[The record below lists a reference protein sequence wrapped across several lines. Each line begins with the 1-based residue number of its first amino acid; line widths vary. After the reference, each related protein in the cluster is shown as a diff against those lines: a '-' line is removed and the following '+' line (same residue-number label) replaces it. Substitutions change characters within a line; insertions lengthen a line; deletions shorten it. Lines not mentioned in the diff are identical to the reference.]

1 MDAKDLAG
9 FAFNEGIGAG
19 LQSSGLG
26 MAMNAKDYAK
36 KLWEILLRMFR
47 QDTFQ
52 LLVMLLV
59 FMSYL
64 LFVFATILF
73 VNAII
78 NLHKTIDDNKTPG
91 NKKLKDLPMFDY
103 FKKDNFMFLDD
114 SLLNKASV
122 VFQVTIGIITGS
134 IIFLGLHYL
143 VLNNNE
149 DNRVFKAYSAS
160 LYNPA
165 RIYIIALAIIPYLY
179 YIIVLSLYN
188 TQILNNMCVLDND
201 YDVYKKTN
209 LTIRYKSDKLKDI
222 KKLIQENIYSGSYHN
237 APVTSKFEKFIA
249 LAEIDPKKT
258 IEIDIPSIFLIYH
271 NNLKNKDNVAGT
283 AKQYAREYINYMDEY
298 FDLLGQKGD
307 PDNPDYY
314 QKFYLL
320 GLIEYDDDMPSPEGG
335 IYDLFHGFKHK
346 LLNAIRTKILTYF
359 ITTIALYATMC
370 IAVICI
376 VLVFND
382 TARKLFV
389 AFVYS
394 LYNKMKQNITGVSV
408 MSILLAIIA
417 GSQSGG

>member
-1 MDAKDLAG
+1 MDANHLAG
-9 FAFNEGIGAG
+9 FAFNQG

-26 MAMNAKDYAK
+26 IAMNAKDYVK

-47 QDTFQ
+47 LDTFQ
-52 LLVMLLV
+52 LIVMLLL
-59 FMSYL
+59 FMSYI
-64 LFVFATILF
+64 LFVFSTILF

-78 NLHKTIDDNKTPG
+78 NLHKTLDNKATG

-103 FKKDNFMFLDD
+103 LKKNTFMFLDD
-114 SLLNKASV
+114 ALLNKTSV
-122 VFQVTIGIITGS
+122 LFLVTIGIIVGS
-134 IIFLGLHYL
+134 IILLGLHYL
-143 VLNNNE
+143 VLNNKE
-149 DNRVFKAYSAS
+149 DNLLFKAYCAG

-165 RIYIIALAIIPYLY
+165 RIYIVAITLIPYLY

-188 TQILNNMCVLDND
+188 TQILNNTCVLDDD

-209 LTIRYKSDKLKDI
+209 LTIRYKRENLKDI
-222 KKLIQENIYSGSYHN
+222 KKLIQENIYSRSYHS
-237 APVTSKFEKFIA
+237 APVTSKFEKYIA
-249 LAEIDPKKT
+249 LADIDPKKT
-258 IEIDIPSIFLIYH
+258 IDIDIASIFLIYH
-271 NNLKNKDNVAGT
+271 NNLKNKDSGAGA

-298 FDLLGQKGD
+298 FDLLGRKGD
-307 PDNPDYY
+307 PDYY

-335 IYDLFHGFKHK
+335 IYDLFHGFKH
-346 LLNAIRTKILTYF
+346 NIINVIRTKISTYF

-382 TARKLFV
+382 TARKIFV

-394 LYNKMKQNITGVSV
+394 IYNKMKQNITGVSV

-417 GSQSGG
+417 GSQLG

>member
-9 FAFNEGIGAG
+9 FAFNQG

-26 MAMNAKDYAK
+26 IAMSAKDYAK

-59 FMSYL
+59 FMSYI

-78 NLHKTIDDNKTPG
+78 NLHKTIDNTKTPG

-103 FKKDNFMFLDD
+103 LKKDNFMFLDD

-122 VFQVTIGIITGS
+122 LFLVTIGIITGS
-134 IIFLGLHYL
+134 IIFLGLHYM
-143 VLNNNE
+143 VLNNKENNG
-149 DNRVFKAYSAS
+149 DFKAYCAG

-165 RIYIIALAIIPYLY
+165 RIYIIAIALMPYLY

-201 YDVYKKTN
+201 YDIYKKSN
-209 LTIRYKSDKLKDI
+209 LTIRYKRDNLKDI
-222 KKLIQENIYSGSYHN
+222 KKLLQENIYSGSYHN

-249 LAEIDPKKT
+249 LAETDPKKT
-258 IEIDIPSIFLIYH
+258 IDIDIASIFLIYH
-271 NNLKNKDNVAGT
+271 NNLKNKDSVAGAT
-283 AKQYAREYINYMDEY
+283 KQYAREYINYMDEY
-298 FDLLGQKGD
+298 FDLLGRKGD
-307 PDNPDYY
+307 PDYY
-314 QKFYLL
+314 QRFYLL

-335 IYDLFHGFKHK
+335 IYDLFHGFKHN
-346 LLNAIRTKILTYF
+346 LINAIRTKIVTYF
-359 ITTIALYATMC
+359 ITTITLYATMC

-394 LYNKMKQNITGVSV
+394 LYNKMKQNITGVSL
-408 MSILLAIIA
+408 MSILLAIIV
-417 GSQSGG
+417 GSQG

>member
-9 FAFNEGIGAG
+9 FAFNQG

-26 MAMNAKDYAK
+26 IAMSAKDYAK

-47 QDTFQ
+47 LDTFQ
-52 LLVMLLV
+52 LIVMLLV
-59 FMSYL
+59 FMSYI

-78 NLHKTIDDNKTPG
+78 NLHKTIDNTKTSG
-91 NKKLKDLPMFDY
+91 NKKLKDLHMFDY
-103 FKKDNFMFLDD
+103 LKKDNFMFLDD

-143 VLNNNE
+143 VLNNKE
-149 DNRVFKAYSAS
+149 DNRAFKAYSAS

-165 RIYIIALAIIPYLY
+165 RIYIVAITFIPYLY

-188 TQILNNMCVLDND
+188 TQILNNTCVLDDD
-201 YDVYKKTN
+201 YDVYKKNN
-209 LTIRYKSDKLKDI
+209 LTIRYKRENLKDI

-237 APVTSKFEKFIA
+237 APVASKFEKFIA
-249 LAEIDPKKT
+249 LADTDPKKT
-258 IEIDIPSIFLIYH
+258 IDIDIASIFLIYH
-271 NNLKNKDNVAGT
+271 NNLKNKDGVAGAT
-283 AKQYAREYINYMDEY
+283 KQYAREYINYMDEY
-298 FDLLGQKGD
+298 FDLLGRKGD
-307 PDNPDYY
+307 PDYY

-335 IYDLFHGFKHK
+335 IYDLFHGFKH
-346 LLNAIRTKILTYF
+346 NIINVIRAKISTYF

-370 IAVICI
+370 IVVICI

-389 AFVYS
+389 TFVYS

-417 GSQSGG
+417 GSQG

>member
-1 MDAKDLAG
+1 MDANHLAG
-9 FAFNEGIGAG
+9 FAFNQG

-26 MAMNAKDYAK
+26 IAMNAKDYAK

-47 QDTFQ
+47 LDTFQ
-52 LLVMLLV
+52 LIVMLIV
-59 FMSYL
+59 FMSYI

-78 NLHKTIDDNKTPG
+78 NFHKTLDNKATG

-103 FKKDNFMFLDD
+103 LKKNTFMFLDD
-114 SLLNKASV
+114 SLLNKTSV
-122 VFQVTIGIITGS
+122 LFLVTIGIITGS
-134 IIFLGLHYL
+134 IIFLGLHYI

-149 DNRVFKAYSAS
+149 NNGEFKAYCAR

-165 RIYIIALAIIPYLY
+165 RIYIVAITLIPYLY

-188 TQILNNMCVLDND
+188 TQILNNTNVLDND
-201 YDVYKKTN
+201 YEVYKKNN
-209 LTIRYKSDKLKDI
+209 LTIRYKRENLKDI
-222 KKLIQENIYSGSYHN
+222 KILIQKNIYSGSYHS
-237 APVTSKFEKFIA
+237 APVASKFENFIA
-249 LAEIDPKKT
+249 LADTDPKKT
-258 IEIDIPSIFLIYH
+258 IDIDIASIFLIYH
-271 NNLKNKDNVAGT
+271 NNLKNKEAVAGST
-283 AKQYAREYINYMDEY
+283 KQYAREYINYMDEY
-298 FDLLGQKGD
+298 FDLLGRKGD
-307 PDNPDYY
+307 PDYY

-335 IYDLFHGFKHK
+335 IYDLFRGFKH
-346 LLNAIRTKILTYF
+346 NIINVIRAKISTYF
-359 ITTIALYATMC
+359 ITIITLYVTMC

-389 AFVYS
+389 SFVYS
-394 LYNKMKQNITGVSV
+394 LYNKMKQNISGVSV

-417 GSQSGG
+417 GSQLGG

>member
-1 MDAKDLAG
+1 MDPKDLAG
-9 FAFNEGIGAG
+9 FAFNQG

-26 MAMNAKDYAK
+26 IAMSAKDYAK

-47 QDTFQ
+47 LDTFQ
-52 LLVMLLV
+52 LIVMLLV
-59 FMSYL
+59 FMSYI

-78 NLHKTIDDNKTPG
+78 NLHKTLDNKATG

-103 FKKDNFMFLDD
+103 LKKNTFMFLDD

-122 VFQVTIGIITGS
+122 LFLVTIGIIVGS
-134 IIFLGLHYL
+134 IIFLGLHYI
-143 VLNNNE
+143 VLNNKENNGE
-149 DNRVFKAYSAS
+149 FKAYCAG

-165 RIYIIALAIIPYLY
+165 RIYIVAITFIPYLY

-188 TQILNNMCVLDND
+188 TQILNNTCVLDDD

-209 LTIRYKSDKLKDI
+209 LTIRYKRENLKDI

-237 APVTSKFEKFIA
+237 APVASKFDKFIA
-249 LAEIDPKKT
+249 LADTDPKKT
-258 IEIDIPSIFLIYH
+258 IDIDIASIFLIYH
-271 NNLKNKDNVAGT
+271 NNLKNKDSVAGT

-298 FDLLGQKGD
+298 FDLLGRKSN

-335 IYDLFHGFKHK
+335 IYDLFHGFKH
-346 LLNAIRTKILTYF
+346 NIINVIRAKIATYF

-370 IAVICI
+370 IVVICI

-389 AFVYS
+389 TFVYS

-408 MSILLAIIA
+408 MSIILAIIA
-417 GSQSGG
+417 GSQLG

>member
-1 MDAKDLAG
+1 MEAKDLAG
-9 FAFNEGIGAG
+9 FAFNQG

-26 MAMNAKDYAK
+26 IAMNAKDYAK

-47 QDTFQ
+47 LDTFQ

-59 FMSYL
+59 FMSYI

-78 NLHKTIDDNKTPG
+78 NFHKTIDNNATG
-91 NKKLKDLPMFDY
+91 NKKLKDLSMFDY
-103 FKKDNFMFLDD
+103 LKKKNFMFLDD

-122 VFQVTIGIITGS
+122 LFLVTIGIITGS
-134 IIFLGLHYL
+134 IIFLGLHYM

-149 DNRVFKAYSAS
+149 NNGDFKAYCAG

-165 RIYIIALAIIPYLY
+165 RIYIIAIALMPYLY

-188 TQILNNMCVLDND
+188 TQILNNTCVLDND
-201 YDVYKKTN
+201 YDIYKKGN
-209 LTIRYKSDKLKDI
+209 LTIRYKRENLKDI
-222 KKLIQENIYSGSYHN
+222 KKLLQENIYSGSYHS
-237 APVTSKFEKFIA
+237 APVASKFEKYIA
-249 LAEIDPKKT
+249 LAETDPKKT
-258 IEIDIPSIFLIYH
+258 IDIDIASIFLIYH
-271 NNLKNKDNVAGT
+271 NNLKNKDGVASVT
-283 AKQYAREYINYMDEY
+283 KQYAREYINYMDEY
-298 FDLLGQKGD
+298 FDLLGRKGD

-314 QKFYLL
+314 QRFYLL

-335 IYDLFHGFKHK
+335 IYDLFRGFKH
-346 LLNAIRTKILTYF
+346 NIINVIRTKMSTYF

-382 TARKLFV
+382 KARKIFV

-417 GSQSGG
+417 GSQLGV